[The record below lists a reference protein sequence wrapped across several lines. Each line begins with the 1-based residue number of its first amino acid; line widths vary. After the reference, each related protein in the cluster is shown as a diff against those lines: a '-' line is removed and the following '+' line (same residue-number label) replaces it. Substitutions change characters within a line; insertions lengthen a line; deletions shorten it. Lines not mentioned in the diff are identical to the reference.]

1 LPGALKVSQHCKPD
15 TCEAARQVGK
25 PFAPVQKSSQFLAK
39 PASFFILLFCSASCS
54 SANSL
59 TLKLMEEHANKFL
72 MFLSL
77 HILFTRGCFIAKI
90 SDSKPDE
97 ISQKYY
103 LFKILSA

>member
-1 LPGALKVSQHCKPD
+1 
-15 TCEAARQVGK
+15 
-25 PFAPVQKSSQFLAK
+25 
-39 PASFFILLFCSASCS
+39 
-54 SANSL
+54 
-59 TLKLMEEHANKFL
+59 MEERANKFL

-103 LFKILSA
+103 LFKILSAWTTRKKLKYFLFTGCPF